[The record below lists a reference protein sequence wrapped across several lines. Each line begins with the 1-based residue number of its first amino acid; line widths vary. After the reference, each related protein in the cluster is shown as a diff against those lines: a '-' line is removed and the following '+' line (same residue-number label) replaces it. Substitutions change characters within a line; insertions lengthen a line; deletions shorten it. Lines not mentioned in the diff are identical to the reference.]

1 MSDLIRRKDVLGYI
15 SRLNGCGLGK
25 VKSLEYIRK
34 YVERLPSADRPQDDD
49 WEKYSDKL
57 WKNAYER
64 GKADGAMIYG
74 NEHNCIM
81 TIFGECSYAETGC
94 GDCAVVEKVRKA
106 LSADRPQEWI
116 PCSERLPKI
125 GEKVLASTKK
135 TVFTQVFKGYH
146 SDPKRWVW
154 ENNRVK
160 EIEAWQ
166 PLPKPWEGEDDD
178 N

>member
-1 MSDLIRRKDVLGYI
+1 MSKELNCMNCSIGDFKHDLCDCD
-15 SRLNGCGLGK
+15 NGFCKEFKSIGK
-25 VKSLEYIRK
+25 QE
-34 YVERLPSADRPQDDD
+34 DFF
-49 WEKYSDKL
+49 
-57 WKNAYER
+57 NAVMQR
-64 GKADGAMIYG
+64 I
-74 NEHNCIM
+74 
-81 TIFGECSYAETGC
+81 
-94 GDCAVVEKVRKA
+94 
-106 LSADRPQEWI
+106 RPQEWI

-166 PLPKPWEGEDDD
+166 PLPKPWKGADDERHD
-178 N
+178 I